1 MANVFLSNEAYARLR
16 AAKKP
21 QQSFSDVILERVPQ
35 DLDLSEFLG
44 CCKGMDA
51 EKLSR
56 EIRRDRDRKM

>member
-21 QQSFSDVILERVPQ
+21 QQSFSDVVLERIPQ

-51 EKLSR
+51 DKAYA
-56 EIRRDRDRKM
+56 EIKRGRR